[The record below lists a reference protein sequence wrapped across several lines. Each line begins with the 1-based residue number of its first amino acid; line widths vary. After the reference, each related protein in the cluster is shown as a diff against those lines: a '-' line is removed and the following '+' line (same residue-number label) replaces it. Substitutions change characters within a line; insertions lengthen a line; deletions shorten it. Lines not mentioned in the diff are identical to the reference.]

1 MTLDDAV
8 TEEDFIKVYTEK
20 FGEKPRVSGGKG
32 FPIIDDIIKAVVDG
46 IPISEDMPPES
57 ADL

>member
-1 MTLDDAV
+1 MTLEEAI
-8 TEEDFIKVYTEK
+8 TEDDFIKVYKEK
-20 FGEKPRVSGGKG
+20 FGEEPRVSGGKG

-46 IPISEDMPPES
+46 VPIDEDIPPEG